1 MEVKTIVREIQQ
13 LPLSKKFFVMEETLK
28 SIKNEELKH
37 QSEIAAEKLYD
48 NYAGDEEPTDFSHL
62 VSEKSLTNDWLSE
75 EDSRWD
81 KLL

>member
-37 QSEIAAEKLYD
+37 QPEIAADDRYD
-48 NYAGDEEPTDFSHL
+48 NYAGDEEPTDFSYL
-62 VSEKSLTNDWLSE
+62 VSEKSLANDWLSE
-75 EDSRWD
+75 EDNRWD

>member
-1 MEVKTIVREIQQ
+1 MEVKTIVHEIQQ

-28 SIKNEELKH
+28 SIKNEEMKY
-37 QSEIAAEKLYD
+37 QTEITANELYD
-48 NYAGDEEPTDFSHL
+48 NSGDEQTNFPYL
-62 VSEKSLTNDWLSE
+62 VSEKSLANDWLSE